1 MHALVAPPVMHD
13 TLPVRCYQVAGR
25 GPSEWVALPAA
36 LRNLFLSSCSLLAF
50 GSSRF
55 DRCRVVGSE
64 GWATCILPDGLFCV
78 AAEWA
83 GLVCLAEL

>member
-25 GPSEWVALPAA
+25 GPSGWVALPAA
-36 LRNLFLSSCSLLAF
+36 LRNSFLSTWSCWSFA
-50 GSSRF
+50 F

-64 GWATCILPDGLFCV
+64 GWATCLLPDGGFCV
-78 AAEWA
+78 AAELA
-83 GLVCLAEL
+83 GLVC